1 MFLCFADESGDDS
14 LDLSTTKSKFFVL
27 CSLQIRDKDSFEFED
42 RISEFLDKYN
52 LPKRANLK
60 KLRRGSYD
68 YPTFK
73 RFGKSKKHAFW
84 TELYEVLNES
94 PVTLIASVIN
104 KENLVTKYIHP
115 DNPLERAYKHLIEK
129 IDYFLQ
135 GENEIGAIIFDESYE
150 RDRIRR
156 KHLYWKSFG
165 TEWQKIKNIYRSPLF
180 IREDESFA
188 MQMAD
193 LCAYNVYRLFNQGK
207 CDYFKLIENLF
218 HLYVSKDDIQVAIK
232 VFPISKYET
241 RRIYECGQFAIDV

>member
-1 MFLCFADESGDDS
+1 MFLCFTDESGDDS
-14 LDLSTTKSKFFVL
+14 LDLNTTKNRFFVL
-27 CSLQIRDKDSFEFED
+27 CSLQIRDGDSIEFED

-60 KLRRGSYD
+60 KLRRASYD
-68 YPTFK
+68 YPTFEK
-73 RFGKSKKHAFW
+73 FGKSKKHAFW
-84 TELYEVLNES
+84 TELYKVLNES
-94 PVTLIASVIN
+94 PITLVASVIN
-104 KENLVTKYIHP
+104 KENLVTQYKYP

-135 GENEIGAIIFDESYE
+135 EKNEVGAIIFDESYE
-150 RDRIRR
+150 KDRIRR

-188 MQMAD
+188 MQTVD
-193 LCAYNVYRLFNQGK
+193 LCAYNVYRLFNQEK

-218 HLYVSKDDIQVAIK
+218 HIYVSKGDIQVAIK
-232 VFPISKYET
+232 IFPILGSNT
-241 RRIYECGQFAIDV
+241 RRIYKCEKFMIDI